1 MTYFVKK
8 MGSHSH
14 RFFVDLHTGNK
25 YCLCGAEQK
34 PKRIGEKRESKFHN
48 HTQVHNG
55 ISYHS
60 KLEANYAVQLD
71 YRLQC
76 KDIKGWERQ
85 VRLDLKVNGQH
96 INNYYIDF
104 VVELKDGSFE
114 FVEVKGMEL
123 EPWKT
128 NWKILEATFED
139 HKRTPDDK
147 MVVIKE
153 VSTKFR

>member
-8 MGSHSH
+8 TGSHSH

-48 HTQVHNG
+48 HSSVHNG

-71 YRLQC
+71 YRKQC
-76 KDIKGWERQ
+76 GDVINWERQ
-85 VRLDLKVNGQH
+85 VKLDLKINGIH
-96 INNYYIDF
+96 ITNYYIDF
-104 VVELKDGSFE
+104 VVELKNGSFE
-114 FVEVKGMEL
+114 FTEIKGL
-123 EPWKT
+123 EMDLWKIK
-128 NWKILEATFED
+128 WAILEATFED
-139 HKRTPDDK
+139 HRRTPDDK
-147 MVVIKE
+147 LLVVKE